1 MIFDPVSQRA
11 SSTREG
17 GINVEQYCPYRGARW
32 PCESQSTRLRT
43 KTVNPALL
51 DQFVAE
57 GWTVDKRNRKSVR
70 LRKPKAHGVH
80 LEDRVWILFY
90 RMQFPLLS
98 GKGGAEL
105 VLEPKNSASPTSQ
118 IDVCALDHEIAI
130 AIECKSSEKPTKRPQ
145 FQNDLAKHG
154 LIRERF
160 TICARTQFS
169 ATHKR
174 QVVLAIFL
182 SNILLSDNDRAR
194 AKDQNIVIFD
204 EQDLEYYEHL
214 VGHIGPAARYQ
225 FLADMLPGKTVPGL
239 ELRLPA
245 IKTKMGGFNC
255 YSFSITPDYL
265 LKISY
270 VSHRSK
276 GKRSDVSTYQRML
289 NKGRLNKIRQY
300 ITDDGIFP
308 TNIVVNIDKSRL
320 QFERIYQEGELE
332 DSGVAGWLNI
342 RPTYKS
348 AWIID
353 GQHRLFAYSGHERA
367 TKSRLS
373 VLAFDGLAP
382 SEQAKL
388 FIDINAKQKSV
399 KQSLLQELYAELH
412 WDADDESI
420 RTRAIISKAIQDM
433 DRDTESPLYQRIQT
447 ADVGKDAIRCISLTS
462 LYGAI
467 EKAGFHVAKEKKGH
481 VLEYGPLWAG
491 DNDATL
497 KRTEYVL
504 NHWLDTIRVATSEW
518 WDKGAGEGGGLAMN
532 DGVITCINVLRSV
545 VQHLDDKKLVRLDNE
560 DLAETLKRYAVA
572 LGAYLGALS
581 EQERKGFRDLR
592 GIQGQTRRTR
602 NCQQAIR
609 QTIPDFNPPG
619 LDQFIQ
625 QEKAQTNIRGKE
637 IIDRIERMLQKAVLE
652 ELRRECGEEETGWW
666 MIGVPKTVRLKVSE
680 RFEEDEGRRGGK
692 ENYFDLIDYAKI
704 GLQNWELFEP
714 ILAYE
719 KTGKKENRI
728 HWLNIVNE
736 KRNIVSHPSAAITLT
751 GEDLAALEEYE
762 RWLAAKISPTTSG
775 ESDAPAPS

>member
-1 MIFDPVSQRA
+1 MLNNVVGIEELGGLARA
-11 SSTREG
+11 R
-17 GINVEQYCPYRGARW
+17 ARDY
-32 PCESQSTRLRT
+32 ET
-43 KTVNPALL
+43 KTVNPALVEQL
-51 DQFVAE
+51 VAD

-70 LRKPKAHGVH
+70 LRKPKAHGNH
-80 LEDRVWILFY
+80 LEDRVWTLFY

-105 VLEPKNSASPTSQ
+105 VLEPKNPESPTTQ
-118 IDVCALDHEIAI
+118 IDAAALDNEIAI
-130 AIECKSSEKPTKRPQ
+130 AIECKSSENPTKRAQ

-160 TICARTQFS
+160 TACSRTQF
-169 ATHKR
+169 AAAHKR
-174 QVVLAIFL
+174 QVVLAMFL
-182 SNILLSDNDRAR
+182 SNILLSDNDRTR
-194 AKDQNIVIFD
+194 AKDQNIILFD
-204 EQDLEYYEHL
+204 EHDLEYYEHL
-214 VGHIGPAARYQ
+214 VSHIGPAARYQ

-239 ELRLPA
+239 ELRLPTV
-245 IKTKMGGFNC
+245 KTKMGGFNC

-308 TNIVVNIDKSRL
+308 TNIVVNIDRNRL
-320 QFERIYQEGELE
+320 QFERIHQEGDPE

-367 TKSRLS
+367 AKSRLS

-382 SEQAKL
+382 SEQARL

-412 WDADDESI
+412 WDADDDSI

-433 DRDTESPLYQRIQT
+433 DRDPESPLYQRIQT
-447 ADVGKDAIRCISLTS
+447 ADVGKDDIRCISLTS

-467 EKAGFHVAKEKKGH
+467 EKAGFHIAKEKKGH
-481 VLEYGPLWAG
+481 ILEYGPFWAG

-504 NHWLDTIRVATSEW
+504 NEWLNTIRIATSEW
-518 WDKGAGEGGGLAMN
+518 WNKGAGEGGGLAMN

-545 VQHLDDKKLVRLDNE
+545 VHHLDNKKLIHFDNE
-560 DLAETLKRYAVA
+560 DLFEVLKKYAVA
-572 LGAYLGALS
+572 FGAYLGAFS
-581 EQERKGFRDLR
+581 EQERKVFRDLR

-609 QTIPDFNPPG
+609 QAISDFNPAG

-625 QEKAQTNIRGKE
+625 QEKAQTNIKGKE
-637 IIDRIERMLQKAVLE
+637 IIDRIERMLQKMVLE
-652 ELRRECGEEETGWW
+652 ELRRECGDEETGWW
-666 MIGVPKTVRLKVSE
+666 MTGVPKTVRVKVSE
-680 RFEEDEGRRGGK
+680 RFEEDEGKRGSK

-704 GLQNWELFEP
+704 ALQNWELFEP

-728 HWLNIVNE
+728 HWLNVVNE

-751 GEDLAALEEYE
+751 VEDLAALEEYE
-762 RWLAAKISPTTSG
+762 RWLAAKISPTMAT
-775 ESDAPAPS
+775 EIDAAVSHNPQPLAAKQ

>member
-1 MIFDPVSQRA
+1 MLKNVVSIEELGSLARA
-11 SSTREG
+11 TARDYETKTANLG
-17 GINVEQYCPYRGARW
+17 LVEQ
-32 PCESQSTRLRT
+32 LI
-43 KTVNPALL
+43 V
-51 DQFVAE
+51 D
-57 GWTVDKRNRKSVR
+57 GWSVDKRNKKSVR
-70 LRKPKAHGVH
+70 LQKLKSHGH
-80 LEDRVWILFY
+80 QLEDRVWTLFY

-105 VLEPKNSASPTSQ
+105 LLEPKNPETPTTQ
-118 IDVCALDHEIAI
+118 IDVVALDNEIAI
-130 AIECKSSEKPTKRPQ
+130 ASECKSSEKPAKRAQ
-145 FQNDLAKHG
+145 FQNELAKHG

-160 TICARTQFS
+160 TQCSRAQFPT
-169 ATHKR
+169 AHKR
-174 QVVLAIFL
+174 QVVLIMFL
-182 SNILLSDNDRAR
+182 SNAILNDNDRLR
-194 AKDQNIVIFD
+194 AKDQNIILFD
-204 EQDLEYYEHL
+204 EHDLEYYEQL
-214 VGHIGPAARYQ
+214 VSHIGPAARYQ
-225 FLADMLPGKTVPGL
+225 FLADMLPGKSVPGL

-245 IKTKMGGFNC
+245 VRTRMGGFNC

-289 NKGRLNKIRQY
+289 NKARLSKIRQY

-308 TNIVVNIDKSRL
+308 TNIVVNIDKHRL
-320 QFERIYQEGELE
+320 QFERIHQEGDSEE
-332 DSGVAGWLNI
+332 SGVAGWLNI

-367 TKSRLS
+367 AKSRLS

-412 WDADDESI
+412 WDADDDSI

-433 DRDTESPLYQRIQT
+433 DRDPESPLYQRIQT
-447 ADVGKDAIRCISLTS
+447 ADVGKDDIRCISLTS

-467 EKAGFHVAKEKKGH
+467 EKADLHIAKEKRGH
-481 VLEYGPLWAG
+481 ILEYGPLWAG
-491 DNDATL
+491 ENDATL

-504 NHWLDTIRVATSEW
+504 NQWLSTVRIATSEW

-532 DGVITCINVLRSV
+532 DGIITCINVLRSV
-545 VQHLDDKKLVRLDNE
+545 FQHLDSKKLIHLDNE
-560 DLAETLKRYAVA
+560 DLFEVLKKYAVA
-572 LGAYLGALS
+572 LGAYLGGFS
-581 EQERKGFRDLR
+581 EQERKVFRDLR

-609 QTIPDFNPPG
+609 QAIPDFNPPG

-625 QEKAQTNIRGKE
+625 QEKAQTNIKGKE
-637 IIDRIERMLQKAVLE
+637 IIDRIERMLQKLVLE

-666 MIGVPKTVRLKVSE
+666 MTGVPKPVRVKVSE
-680 RFEEDEGRRGGK
+680 RFEEDEGKRGSK

-704 GLQNWELFEP
+704 AVQNWELFEP
-714 ILAYE
+714 LLAYE

-728 HWLNIVNE
+728 HWLNVINE
-736 KRNIVSHPSAAITLT
+736 KRNIVSHPSAAVTLT
-751 GEDLAALEEYE
+751 LDDLAALEEYE
-762 RWLAAKISPTTSG
+762 RWLTAKVSPTTHN
-775 ESDAPAPS
+775 ETDAALSANV

>member
-1 MIFDPVSQRA
+1 MLDNVLPIEDLGGLARA
-11 SSTREG
+11 R
-17 GINVEQYCPYRGARW
+17 ARDH
-32 PCESQSTRLRT
+32 ET
-43 KTVNPALL
+43 KTVNPALVEQL
-51 DQFVAE
+51 VAD
-57 GWTVDKRNRKSVR
+57 GWTVDQKNKKSVR
-70 LRKPKAHGVH
+70 LRRPKSHGTH
-80 LEDRVWILFY
+80 LEDRVWTLFY

-98 GKGGAEL
+98 AKGGAEL
-105 VLEPKNSASPTSQ
+105 ILEPKSSESPTTQ
-118 IDVCALDHEIAI
+118 IDVAALDNEIAI
-130 AIECKSSEKPTKRPQ
+130 AIECKSSENPSKRAQ

-160 TICARTQFS
+160 TYCARTQFA

-174 QVVLAIFL
+174 QVVLAMFL
-182 SNILLSDNDRAR
+182 SHILLSDNDRTR
-194 AKDQNIVIFD
+194 AKDQNIILFD
-204 EQDLEYYEHL
+204 EHDLEYYEHL
-214 VGHIGPAARYQ
+214 VSHIGPAARYQ

-245 IKTKMGGFNC
+245 VKTKMGGFNC
-255 YSFSITPDYL
+255 YAFSITPDYL

-300 ITDDGIFP
+300 ITEDGIFP
-308 TNIVVNIDKSRL
+308 TNIVVNIDKNRL
-320 QFERIYQEGELE
+320 QFERIHQEGDPE

-367 TKSRLS
+367 AKSRLS

-382 SEQAKL
+382 SEQARL

-412 WDADDESI
+412 WDADDDSI

-447 ADVGKDAIRCISLTS
+447 ADVGKDDVRCISLAS

-467 EKAGFHVAKEKKGH
+467 EKAGFHIAKEKKGH
-481 VLEYGPLWAG
+481 ILEYGPFWAG

-497 KRTEYVL
+497 RRTEHVL
-504 NHWLDTIRVATSEW
+504 NEWLNTIRIATSEW
-518 WDKGAGEGGGLAMN
+518 WNKGAGEGGGLAMN
-532 DGVITCINVLRSV
+532 DGVITCVNVLRSV
-545 VQHLDDKKLVRLDNE
+545 VQHLDSKKLIHFDNE
-560 DLAETLKRYAVA
+560 DLSEIFKKYAIA
-572 LGAYLGALS
+572 LGAYLGGFS
-581 EQERKGFRDLR
+581 EQERKVFRDLR

-609 QTIPDFNPPG
+609 MAIADFNPPG

-625 QEKAQTNIRGKE
+625 QEKAQTNIKGKE
-637 IIDRIERMLQKAVLE
+637 IIDRIERMLQKVVLE

-666 MIGVPKTVRLKVSE
+666 MTGVPKPVRVKVSE
-680 RFEEDEGRRGGK
+680 RFEEDEGKRGAK

-704 GLQNWELFEP
+704 ALQNWELFEP
-714 ILAYE
+714 ILAHE

-728 HWLNIVNE
+728 HWLNTVNE

-751 GEDLAALEEYE
+751 VEDLAALEEYE
-762 RWLAAKISPTTSG
+762 RWLASKISPGAHG
-775 ESDAPAPS
+775 ETDAKLTDNT